1 MRLTGAPHT
10 AHLCALTARTAGH
23 PDVVVG
29 VVDGA
34 VDPGHPDLALQRI
47 RFAGHPVDPAVDPVG
62 PVDPAD
68 PVPSREPGAPPGHGT
83 LVVSALAARP
93 TAPTPGLC
101 PGCSFVVRPVPG
113 VDVPPAA
120 PADLA
125 DALVDV
131 VVAGARVVN
140 LSLAL
145 ERLPTATPT
154 DAGTG
159 MLLDAVE
166 VARRHGVLVV
176 AAAGNDGELG
186 GSPLVRHPW
195 VIPVVACDAGGRPLP
210 TSTLGRA
217 IGRHGLTAPAATRG
231 LSGTSAA
238 APVVTGAVALLWSLC
253 PGAAA
258 AAVRDAVTRP
268 RPPQRRTSVVPPL
281 LDAAYAYDVLR
292 GHVSA

>member
-1 MRLTGAPHT
+1 MRLTGVSRPAP
-10 AHLCALTARTAGH
+10 LSALTARTTGH

-34 VDPGHPDLALQRI
+34 VDPGHPDLALQPV
-47 RFAGHPVDPAVDPVG
+47 RFVG
-62 PVDPAD
+62 A
-68 PVPSREPGAPPGHGT
+68 PVPARDPGAPPGHGT
-83 LVVSALAARP
+83 LVVSSLAARP
-93 TAPTPGLC
+93 TAPTPGVC

-125 DALVDV
+125 DALADV
-131 VVAGARVVN
+131 VAAGARVVN

-145 ERLPTATPT
+145 ERLPVA
-154 DAGTG
+154 DFAADHGIG
-159 MLLDAVE
+159 LLLDAVE
-166 VARRHGVLVV
+166 LARRHGVLVV
-176 AAAGNDGELG
+176 AAAGNDGGLG
-186 GSPLVRHPW
+186 GPPLVRHPW
-195 VIPVVACDAGGRPLP
+195 VIPVVACDDGGRPLT

-217 IGRHGLTAPAATRG
+217 IGRHGLTAPALPRG

-238 APVVTGAVALLWSLC
+238 APVVTGAVALLWSLF
-253 PGAAA
+253 PGARA

-268 RPPQRRTSVVPPL
+268 RPPARRTSVVPPP

-292 GHVSA
+292 DLSVPR